1 MKTQTTSRA
10 AMRNAVTGVL
20 SFVLLAGCTM
30 GDKPAPSQVSAADAK
45 QMMAKGQTN
54 GGIAESL
61 CLSEYTV
68 RNHLTNVYAKL
79 GLEGARDA
87 VAWAWR
93 TGVVRP

>member
-1 MKTQTTSRA
+1 MTYLDEVH
-10 AMRNAVTGVL
+10 AVGL
-20 SFVLLAGCTM
+20 YGPR
-30 GDKPAPSQVSAADAK
+30 G
-45 QMMAKGQTN
+45 
-54 GGIAESL
+54 GGIAEAL